1 MQEMVFY
8 YGVKKKTKGYKNV
21 NVTNFNNSWQDGLAF
36 CALIHKH
43 RPDLIDFDSLN
54 PSKKKENLQLAF
66 DIAEKHLD
74 IPQLLEP
81 DDLINSVR
89 PDDKSIMAY
98 VAYYWKKFAG
108 SNKTQKSSRKIARVA
123 KNERDNKK
131 QAQDYE
137 GRAKKLLD
145 WIKDNDK
152 NMSNKDP
159 KSFGNSLKEVQD
171 KNNDFKKFKNKE
183 KPEKAK
189 EKADI
194 QLQLI
199 NLQSKQ
205 KTRRCSCLST
215 S

>member
-1 MQEMVFY
+1 
-8 YGVKKKTKGYKNV
+8 
-21 NVTNFNNSWQDGLAF
+21 
-36 CALIHKH
+36 
-43 RPDLIDFDSLN
+43 
-54 PSKKKENLQLAF
+54 
-66 DIAEKHLD
+66 
-74 IPQLLEP
+74 
-81 DDLINSVR
+81 
-89 PDDKSIMAY
+89 MAY

-205 KTRRCSCLST
+205 KQEGVPVYQPPKEISPESINNNWGKLDST
-215 S
+215 QKIYDKQLREQIAKMKYLEMILDRYRARSKKVLGWQGEKKINF

>member
-1 MQEMVFY
+1 
-8 YGVKKKTKGYKNV
+8 
-21 NVTNFNNSWQDGLAF
+21 
-36 CALIHKH
+36 
-43 RPDLIDFDSLN
+43 
-54 PSKKKENLQLAF
+54 
-66 DIAEKHLD
+66 
-74 IPQLLEP
+74 
-81 DDLINSVR
+81 
-89 PDDKSIMAY
+89 MAY

-171 KNNDFKKFKNKE
+171 KNNDFKKFKKIKKNQK
-183 KPEKAK
+183 
-189 EKADI
+189 
-194 QLQLI
+194 
-199 NLQSKQ
+199 KQ
-205 KTRRCSCLST
+205 KKKQIFNFNL
-215 S
+215 